1 MTPLASLRRTFATLV
16 AISITG
22 LACTA
27 VVAGDATQCATDDDC
42 ARRGPDFVGTKC
54 DLSRGACAPA
64 ELLTKPACLRHADC
78 AEGSVCSEATRAC
91 VPLRTTEC
99 SEVYGNPRE
108 DGAIILGL
116 LSDVQP
122 TGAGFLFFRERSH
135 LLGAEL
141 AIKDFEER
149 SGARLPGNRRVVLV
163 GCGQSTPR
171 QTAAHL
177 VELGAKAIIGP
188 TYEDRLRPVVETVAP
203 YRVPVFDGWVLG
215 NPGGVVP
222 GASDLVWLT
231 AFRRSDVIPPLN
243 AMLEEVGKAVRDDLK
258 DPAAK
263 LRVAVFVGT
272 RAEQAEF
279 RDLADQL
286 LTFNGKTAIENKDD
300 AACAGADGKGCY
312 RRFDTSAQ
320 PSGSVKA
327 LVDRVNAF
335 APHVLVPF
343 TDIDWGSQFVPVFE
357 ETIKTLPAT
366 VYRPV
371 YLHPF
376 TVSEDFGYSNSA
388 VFPATAAQR
397 RRVQGIR
404 PARDNA
410 FELFSQRYRETFRP
424 ASNPS
429 KLGPLPS
436 PGGGRAYE
444 TTLLLMMAM
453 FDAAQRKGGGEFSP
467 ADVIASIPRV
477 TDAKSQTKVTLND
490 ITAGVAQLQAGR
502 TIRVSGVWTQ
512 FDMDY
517 DAKVAKPS
525 WTTYCLDDKS
535 QYYDTNRKFEAGTF
549 SPGPLCN

>member
-1 MTPLASLRRTFATLV
+1 
-16 AISITG
+16 
-22 LACTA
+22 
-27 VVAGDATQCATDDDC
+27 
-42 ARRGPDFVGTKC
+42 
-54 DLSRGACAPA
+54 
-64 ELLTKPACLRHADC
+64 
-78 AEGSVCSEATRAC
+78 
-91 VPLRTTEC
+91 
-99 SEVYGNPRE
+99 
-108 DGAIILGL
+108 
-116 LSDVQP
+116 
-122 TGAGFLFFRERSH
+122 
-135 LLGAEL
+135 
-141 AIKDFEER
+141 
-149 SGARLPGNRRVVLV
+149 
-163 GCGQSTPR
+163 
-171 QTAAHL
+171 
-177 VELGAKAIIGP
+177 
-188 TYEDRLRPVVETVAP
+188 
-203 YRVPVFDGWVLG
+203 
-215 NPGGVVP
+215 
-222 GASDLVWLT
+222 
-231 AFRRSDVIPPLN
+231 
-243 AMLEEVGKAVRDDLK
+243 
-258 DPAAK
+258 
-263 LRVAVFVGT
+263 
-272 RAEQAEF
+272 
-279 RDLADQL
+279 
-286 LTFNGKTAIENKDD
+286 
-300 AACAGADGKGCY
+300 
-312 RRFDTSAQ
+312 
-320 PSGSVKA
+320 VKA

-335 APHVLVPF
+335 APHVLIPF

-357 ETIKTLPAT
+357 ETLKSLPAA

-388 VFPATAAQR
+388 VFPATAPQR

-453 FDAAQRKGGGEFSP
+453 FDAAQRRGGGAFSP
-467 ADVIASIPRV
+467 ADVVASIPRV

-535 QYYDTNRKFEAGTF
+535 QYYDTNRKFEASAF
-549 SPGPLCN
+549 SAGSLCN